1 MSGSALTGMSALV
14 VDDEEYMLDFLCMAV
29 EKSGVG
35 HVFSATSGAE
45 ALDQVEDRQ
54 QMIDIIVCD
63 LQMPEMDGIEVIRQ
77 LADDG
82 FGGGIILVSGED
94 NRVLKTAESMAEVRG
109 LKVIGS
115 LCKPM
120 PVNEIISLMNKYAVA
135 EQHASRAISA
145 VTANELDA
153 AIRSG
158 EITVNYQPQIDIKTG
173 VVKSVE
179 ALARWIH
186 PERGMINPDMFI
198 DMAERHDLIDSLADS
213 IVMQAT
219 RQGAI
224 WHKQGI
230 NLSVAINISMYNLR
244 RLDFPDRITDIVN
257 QTGMD
262 IKKLVIE
269 ITESRLVQDLGT
281 YLDILS
287 RLRLKGPLLSIDD
300 FGTGYVS
307 LDHLKQMP
315 FGELKI
321 DRTFVNGA
329 YKDDTARAI
338 LESSVC
344 LAKQLDMTAVA
355 KGVEVK
361 ADWDL
366 VAGLG
371 CDMVQ
376 GYYVAPPMGV
386 DTFEAWL
393 LKGENK
399 SSLSWADIKISPL
412 MNADKHK
419 Y

>member
-1 MSGSALTGMSALV
+1 MSGTALTGMSALV
-14 VDDEEYMLDFLCMAV
+14 VDDEEFMLDFLCMAV

-35 HVFSATSGAE
+35 NVISATSGAE

-54 QMIDIIVCD
+54 QMFDIIVCD
-63 LQMPEMDGIEVIRQ
+63 LQMPGMDGIEVIRQ
-77 LADDG
+77 LANDG
-82 FGGGIILVSGED
+82 FGGGIILVSGKD
-94 NRVLKTAESMAEVRG
+94 KRVLKTAENMAQVRG

-120 PVNEIISLMNKYAVA
+120 PVHEIISLMNQYAVA
-135 EQHASRAISA
+135 EQHASWAISD

-158 EITVNYQPQIDIKTG
+158 EITVNYQPQVDIKTG

-179 ALARWIH
+179 TLARWFH
-186 PERGMINPDMFI
+186 PERGMITPDIFI
-198 DMAERHDLIDSLADS
+198 DIAERHDLIDAFADS
-213 IVMQAT
+213 IIMQAT

-224 WHKQGI
+224 WHTQGI
-230 NLSVAINISMYNLR
+230 DLSVAINISMCNLR
-244 RLDFPDRITDIVN
+244 HLDFPDRITDIVN
-257 QTGMD
+257 QAGMD

-307 LDHLKQMP
+307 MDHLKQMP
-315 FGELKI
+315 FGEIKI
-321 DRTFVNGA
+321 DRAFVNGA

-338 LESSVC
+338 LESSVS
-344 LAKQLDMTAVA
+344 LAKQLDMTVVA
-355 KGVEVK
+355 KGVELK
-361 ADWDL
+361 EDWDL
-366 VAGLG
+366 VTELA

-376 GYYVAPPMGV
+376 GYYVAPPMDV
-386 DTFEAWL
+386 ETFDAWL
-393 LKGENK
+393 LKRCE
-399 SSLSWADIKISPL
+399 
-412 MNADKHK
+412 
-419 Y
+419 

>member
-1 MSGSALTGMSALV
+1 MSGNALTGMSALV
-14 VDDEEYMLDFLCMAV
+14 VDDEEFMLDFLCMAV

-35 HVFSATSGAE
+35 NVIPATSGAE

-54 QMIDIIVCD
+54 QTFDIIVCD
-63 LQMPEMDGIEVIRQ
+63 LQMPGMDGIEVIRQ
-77 LADDG
+77 LANDG
-82 FGGGIILVSGED
+82 FSGGVILVSGVD
-94 NRVLKTAESMAEVRG
+94 KRVLKTAESLAEARG

-120 PVNEIISLMNKYAVA
+120 PVHEIISLMNQYAVA
-135 EQHASRAISA
+135 EQHASWAISD

-158 EITVNYQPQIDIKTG
+158 EITVNYQPQVDVKTG

-179 ALARWIH
+179 TLARWFH
-186 PERGMINPDMFI
+186 PERGMITPDIFI
-198 DMAERHDLIDSLADS
+198 DIAERHDLIDALADS
-213 IVMQAT
+213 IIMQAT

-224 WHKQGI
+224 WQKQGI
-230 NLSVAINISMYNLR
+230 DLSVAINISMCNLR
-244 RLDFPDRITDIVN
+244 HLDFPDRITDIVN
-257 QTGMD
+257 KAGMD

-307 LDHLKQMP
+307 MDHLKQMP

-321 DRTFVNGA
+321 DRAFVNGA

-338 LESSVC
+338 LESSVS
-344 LAKQLDMTAVA
+344 LAKQLEMNVVA
-355 KGVEVK
+355 KGVELK
-361 ADWDL
+361 EDWDL
-366 VAGLG
+366 VTELA

-376 GYYVAPPMGV
+376 GYYVAPPMDV
-386 DTFEAWL
+386 ETFDAWL
-393 LKGENK
+393 LKRCE
-399 SSLSWADIKISPL
+399 
-412 MNADKHK
+412 
-419 Y
+419 

>member
-1 MSGSALTGMSALV
+1 MSASALTGMSALV
-14 VDDEEYMLDFLCMAV
+14 VDDEEFMLDFLCMAV

-35 HVFSATSGAE
+35 NVVSATSGVE

-54 QMIDIIVCD
+54 QVFDIIVCD
-63 LQMPEMDGIEVIRQ
+63 LQMPGMDGIEVIRQ
-77 LADDG
+77 LANDG
-82 FGGGIILVSGED
+82 FSGGIILVSGKD
-94 NRVLKTAESMAEVRG
+94 KRVLKTAENMAEVRG

-120 PVNEIISLMNKYAVA
+120 PVHEIISLMNKYAVA
-135 EQHASRAISA
+135 EQHASWAISN
-145 VTANELDA
+145 VTANELEA

-158 EITVNYQPQIDIKTG
+158 EITVNYQPQVDSKTG

-179 ALARWIH
+179 TLARWFH
-186 PERGMINPDMFI
+186 PERGMITPDIFI
-198 DMAERHDLIDSLADS
+198 DIAERHDLIDALAES
-213 IVMQAT
+213 IIMQAT
-219 RQGAI
+219 QQGSI

-230 NLSVAINISMYNLR
+230 DLSVAINISLYNLR
-244 RLDFPDRITDIVN
+244 HLDFPDRITDIVN
-257 QTGMD
+257 QAGMD

-307 LDHLKQMP
+307 MDHLKQMP

-321 DRTFVNGA
+321 DRAFVNGA

-338 LESSVC
+338 LQSSVS
-344 LAKQLDMTAVA
+344 LAKQLEMTVVA

-361 ADWDL
+361 EDWDL
-366 VAGLG
+366 VSELG

-376 GYYVAPPMGV
+376 GYYIAPPMDV
-386 DTFEAWL
+386 ETFDAWL
-393 LKGENK
+393 LNRCK
-399 SSLSWADIKISPL
+399 
-412 MNADKHK
+412 
-419 Y
+419 

>member
-1 MSGSALTGMSALV
+1 MSGNALTGMSALV
-14 VDDEEYMLDFLCMAV
+14 VDDEEFMLDFLCMAV

-45 ALDQVEDRQ
+45 ALDQVEERQ

-63 LQMPEMDGIEVIRQ
+63 LQMPGMDGIEVIRQ
-77 LADDG
+77 LANDG
-82 FGGGIILVSGED
+82 FSGGILLVSGD
-94 NRVLKTAESMAEVRG
+94 DKRVLKTAESMAEVRG

-120 PVNEIISLMNKYAVA
+120 PVHEIISLMNKYAVA
-135 EQHASRAISA
+135 EQDASWAISA

-158 EITVNYQPQIDIKTG
+158 EITANYQPQVDIKTG

-179 ALARWIH
+179 ALARWFH
-186 PERGMINPDMFI
+186 PERGMISPELFI

-213 IVMQAT
+213 IIMQAT

-230 NLSVAINISMYNLR
+230 DLSVAINISMYNLR
-244 RLDFPDRITDIVN
+244 HLDFPDRITDIVN

-269 ITESRLVQDLGT
+269 ITESRLIQDLGT

-321 DRTFVNGA
+321 DRAFVNGA
-329 YKDDTARAI
+329 SKDDTARAI
-338 LESSVC
+338 LESSIC
-344 LAKQLDMTAVA
+344 LAKQLDMAAVA

-361 ADWDL
+361 DDWNL
-366 VAGLG
+366 VEALG

-376 GYYVAPPMGV
+376 GYYVAPPMDV
-386 DTFEAWL
+386 ETFEAWL
-393 LKGENK
+393 LKRQK
-399 SSLSWADIKISPL
+399 
-412 MNADKHK
+412 
-419 Y
+419 

>member
-1 MSGSALTGMSALV
+1 MSGNTLTGMSALV
-14 VDDEEYMLDFLCMAV
+14 VDDEEFMLDFLCMAV

-35 HVFSATSGAE
+35 TVISATSGAE
-45 ALDQVEDRQ
+45 ALDQVEENQ
-54 QMIDIIVCD
+54 KMIDIIVCD

-77 LADDG
+77 LANDG

-94 NRVLKTAESMAEVRG
+94 RRVLRSAESMAEVRG

-120 PVNEIISLMNKYAVA
+120 PVNEVISLMNKYAVS
-135 EQHASRAISA
+135 EQHAYRAISD

-158 EITVNYQPQIDIKTG
+158 EITVNYQPQVDIKTG

-179 ALARWIH
+179 TLARWFH
-186 PERGMINPDMFI
+186 PERGMITPDIFI
-198 DMAERHDLIDSLADS
+198 DMAERYDLIDSLADS
-213 IVMQAT
+213 IIMQAT

-224 WHKQGI
+224 WHEQGI
-230 NLSVAINISMYNLR
+230 DLGVAINISMYNLR
-244 RLDFPDRITDIVN
+244 HLDFPDRITDFVS
-257 QTGMD
+257 QAGMD

-269 ITESRLVQDLGT
+269 ITENRLVQDLGT

-300 FGTGYVS
+300 FGADYVS
-307 LDHLKQMP
+307 MDHLRQMP

-321 DRTFVNGA
+321 DKAFVNGA

-338 LESSVC
+338 LESSVS
-344 LAKQLDMTAVA
+344 LAKQLDMTVVA

-361 ADWDL
+361 DDWDL
-366 VAGLG
+366 VEALG

-376 GYYVAPPMGV
+376 GYYVAPPMDVG
-386 DTFEAWL
+386 TFEAWL
-393 LKGENK
+393 LKRRN
-399 SSLSWADIKISPL
+399 
-412 MNADKHK
+412 
-419 Y
+419 

>member
-1 MSGSALTGMSALV
+1 MSGNALTGMSALV
-14 VDDEEYMLDFLCMAV
+14 VDDEEFMLDFLCMAV

-35 HVFSATSGAE
+35 NVISATSGAE

-54 QMIDIIVCD
+54 QMFDIIVCD
-63 LQMPEMDGIEVIRQ
+63 LQMPGMDGIEVIRQ
-77 LADDG
+77 LANDG
-82 FGGGIILVSGED
+82 FSGGVILVSGVD
-94 NRVLKTAESMAEVRG
+94 KRVLKTAESLAEARG

-120 PVNEIISLMNKYAVA
+120 PVHEIISLMNQYAVA
-135 EQHASRAISA
+135 EQHASWAISD

-158 EITVNYQPQIDIKTG
+158 EITVNYQPQVDVKTG

-179 ALARWIH
+179 TLARWFH
-186 PERGMINPDMFI
+186 PERGMITPDIFI
-198 DMAERHDLIDSLADS
+198 DIAERHDLIDALADS
-213 IVMQAT
+213 IIMQAT

-230 NLSVAINISMYNLR
+230 DLSVAINISMCNLR
-244 RLDFPDRITDIVN
+244 HLDFPDRITDIVN
-257 QTGMD
+257 KAGMD

-307 LDHLKQMP
+307 MDHLKQMP

-321 DRTFVNGA
+321 DRAFVNGA

-338 LESSVC
+338 LESSVS
-344 LAKQLDMTAVA
+344 LAKQLEMNVVA

-361 ADWDL
+361 EDWDL
-366 VAGLG
+366 VTDLG

-376 GYYVAPPMGV
+376 GYYVAPPMDV
-386 DTFEAWL
+386 ETFDAWL
-393 LKGENK
+393 LKRCE
-399 SSLSWADIKISPL
+399 
-412 MNADKHK
+412 
-419 Y
+419 

>member
-1 MSGSALTGMSALV
+1 MSASALTGMSALV
-14 VDDEEYMLDFLCMAV
+14 VDDEEFMLDFLCMAV

-35 HVFSATSGAE
+35 NVVSATSGVE

-54 QMIDIIVCD
+54 QVFDIIVCD
-63 LQMPEMDGIEVIRQ
+63 LQMPGMDGIEVIRQ
-77 LADDG
+77 LANDG
-82 FGGGIILVSGED
+82 FSGGIILVSGKD
-94 NRVLKTAESMAEVRG
+94 KRVLKTAENMAEVRG

-120 PVNEIISLMNKYAVA
+120 PVHEIISLMNKYAVA
-135 EQHASRAISA
+135 EQHASWAISD

-158 EITVNYQPQIDIKTG
+158 EITVNYQPQVDSKTG

-179 ALARWIH
+179 TLARWFH
-186 PERGMINPDMFI
+186 PERGMITPDIFI
-198 DMAERHDLIDSLADS
+198 DIAERHDLIDALAES
-213 IVMQAT
+213 IIMQAT
-219 RQGAI
+219 RQGSI

-230 NLSVAINISMYNLR
+230 DLSVAINISLYNLR
-244 RLDFPDRITDIVN
+244 HLDFPDRITDIIN
-257 QTGMD
+257 QAGMD

-307 LDHLKQMP
+307 MDHLKQMP

-321 DRTFVNGA
+321 DRAFVNGA

-338 LESSVC
+338 LQSSVS
-344 LAKQLDMTAVA
+344 LAKQLEMTVVA

-361 ADWDL
+361 EDWDL
-366 VAGLG
+366 VSELG

-376 GYYVAPPMGV
+376 GYYIAPPMDV
-386 DTFEAWL
+386 ETFDAWL
-393 LKGENK
+393 LNRCK
-399 SSLSWADIKISPL
+399 
-412 MNADKHK
+412 
-419 Y
+419 

>member
-1 MSGSALTGMSALV
+1 MVEYFDYHGGRAMSASALTGMSALV
-14 VDDEEYMLDFLCMAV
+14 VDDEEFMLDFLCMAV

-35 HVFSATSGAE
+35 NVVSATSGVE

-54 QMIDIIVCD
+54 QVFDIIVCD
-63 LQMPEMDGIEVIRQ
+63 LQMPGMDGIEVIRQ
-77 LADDG
+77 LANDG
-82 FGGGIILVSGED
+82 FSGGIILVSGKD
-94 NRVLKTAESMAEVRG
+94 KRVLKTAENMAEVRG

-120 PVNEIISLMNKYAVA
+120 PVHEIISLMNKYAVA
-135 EQHASRAISA
+135 EQHASWAISD

-158 EITVNYQPQIDIKTG
+158 EITVNYQPQVDCKTG

-179 ALARWIH
+179 TLARWFH
-186 PERGMINPDMFI
+186 PERGMITPDIFI
-198 DMAERHDLIDSLADS
+198 DIAERHDLIDALAES
-213 IVMQAT
+213 IIMQAT
-219 RQGAI
+219 RQGSI

-230 NLSVAINISMYNLR
+230 DLSVAINISLYNLR
-244 RLDFPDRITDIVN
+244 HLDFPDRITDIIN
-257 QTGMD
+257 QAGMD

-307 LDHLKQMP
+307 MDHLKQMP

-321 DRTFVNGA
+321 DRAFVNGA

-338 LESSVC
+338 LQSSVS
-344 LAKQLDMTAVA
+344 LSKQLEMTVVA

-361 ADWDL
+361 EDWDL
-366 VAGLG
+366 VSELG

-376 GYYVAPPMGV
+376 GYYIAPPMDV
-386 DTFEAWL
+386 ETFDAWL
-393 LKGENK
+393 LNRCK
-399 SSLSWADIKISPL
+399 
-412 MNADKHK
+412 
-419 Y
+419 

>member
-1 MSGSALTGMSALV
+1 MSGNALTGMSALV
-14 VDDEEYMLDFLCMAV
+14 VDDEEFMLDFLCMAV

-35 HVFSATSGAE
+35 NVISATSGAE

-54 QMIDIIVCD
+54 QMFDIIVCD
-63 LQMPEMDGIEVIRQ
+63 LQMPGMDGIEVIRQ
-77 LADDG
+77 LANDG

-94 NRVLKTAESMAEVRG
+94 KRVLKTAESMAQVRG

-120 PVNEIISLMNKYAVA
+120 PVHEIISLMNQYAVA
-135 EQHASRAISA
+135 EQNVSWAISDI
-145 VTANELDA
+145 TANELDA

-158 EITVNYQPQIDIKTG
+158 EITVNYQPQVDTKTG

-179 ALARWIH
+179 TLARWFH
-186 PERGMINPDMFI
+186 PERGMITPDIFI
-198 DMAERHDLIDSLADS
+198 DIAERYDLIDPLADS
-213 IVMQAT
+213 IIMQAT
-219 RQGAI
+219 LQGAI

-230 NLSVAINISMYNLR
+230 DLSLAINISMCNLR
-244 RLDFPDRITDIVN
+244 HLDFPDRITNIVN
-257 QTGMD
+257 QAGMD

-300 FGTGYVS
+300 FGTGYMS
-307 LDHLKQMP
+307 MDHLKQMP

-321 DRTFVNGA
+321 DRAFVNGA
-329 YKDDTARAI
+329 YKDDTARTI
-338 LESSVC
+338 LESSVS
-344 LAKQLDMTAVA
+344 LAKQLEMTVVA

-361 ADWDL
+361 NDWDL
-366 VAGLG
+366 VTELG

-386 DTFEAWL
+386 EVFDAWL
-393 LKGENK
+393 LKRRT
-399 SSLSWADIKISPL
+399 
-412 MNADKHK
+412 
-419 Y
+419 

>member
-1 MSGSALTGMSALV
+1 MSASALTGMSALV
-14 VDDEEYMLDFLCMAV
+14 VDDEEFMLDFLCMAV

-35 HVFSATSGAE
+35 NVISATSGVE

-54 QMIDIIVCD
+54 QMFDIIVCD
-63 LQMPEMDGIEVIRQ
+63 LQMPGMDGIEVIRQ
-77 LADDG
+77 LANDG
-82 FGGGIILVSGED
+82 FGGGIILVSGKD
-94 NRVLKTAESMAEVRG
+94 KRVLKTAENMAEVRG

-120 PVNEIISLMNKYAVA
+120 PVHEIISLMNKYAVA
-135 EQHASRAISA
+135 EQHASWAISD

-158 EITVNYQPQIDIKTG
+158 EITVNYQPQVDTKTG

-179 ALARWIH
+179 TLARWFH
-186 PERGMINPDMFI
+186 PERGMITPDIFI
-198 DMAERHDLIDSLADS
+198 NIAERHDLIDALADS
-213 IVMQAT
+213 IIMQAT
-219 RQGAI
+219 RQGSI

-230 NLSVAINISMYNLR
+230 DLSVAINISLYNLR
-244 RLDFPDRITDIVN
+244 HLDFPDRITDIVN

-307 LDHLKQMP
+307 MDHLKQMP

-321 DRTFVNGA
+321 DRAFVNGA

-338 LESSVC
+338 LQSSVS
-344 LAKQLDMTAVA
+344 LAKQLEMTVVA

-361 ADWDL
+361 EDWDL
-366 VAGLG
+366 VSELG

-376 GYYVAPPMGV
+376 GYYIAPPMDV
-386 DTFEAWL
+386 ETFDAWL
-393 LKGENK
+393 LNRCK
-399 SSLSWADIKISPL
+399 
-412 MNADKHK
+412 
-419 Y
+419 